1 MNWKL
6 LGGVPRT
13 PARPLEGPCCSTAKW
28 EKVLW
33 GTLVRCAM
41 IVVGLVGP
49 FATARAQSDT
59 TKAVTDTTKLNM
71 DAVYSRPFQQLGGGA
86 VGLGGYVEANT
97 RYTGTDG
104 ISEGL
109 SFQLPRLTLFV
120 TSSITRRIKFLTEI
134 ELEEGGREIN
144 IEFASVD
151 VTLHPLLN
159 LRGGVVM
166 NPIGTFNQNHDG
178 PKWEFVD
185 RPIASTTIIPS
196 TWSNVGFGLY
206 GKLAK
211 GSWVY
216 AYEAYL
222 TNGFDGSIIDNAE
235 GRTWLP
241 ATKAA
246 PERFE
251 ESSNGVPLL
260 TLKGAIKHQR
270 IGELGLSWMGG
281 VYNRFQ
287 DDGLTLDVRRRVDLF
302 AVDYNTSI
310 GPKGPRIMLEHAW
323 AMVDVPTTY
332 TQQYGSAQRG
342 GFIDIVQTILRE
354 PVFGWEAARF
364 NIALR
369 AEYADYNVGTFKET
383 GGVIADD
390 VVALT
395 GGVGFRPA
403 SGTVF
408 RANYGYQW
416 QRDLLGNPA
425 GRTAKMMVGVSSYF

>member
-1 MNWKL
+1 
-6 LGGVPRT
+6 
-13 PARPLEGPCCSTAKW
+13 
-28 EKVLW
+28 
-33 GTLVRCAM
+33 
-41 IVVGLVGP
+41 
-49 FATARAQSDT
+49 
-59 TKAVTDTTKLNM
+59 M

-86 VGLGGYVEANT
+86 IGLGGYVEANT

-104 ISEGL
+104 NSEGL
-109 SFQLPRLTLFV
+109 SFQLPRLTLFI

-151 VTLHPLLN
+151 INLHPLLN

-166 NPIGTFNQNHDG
+166 NPIGAFNQNHDG

-185 RPIASTTIIPS
+185 RPIPSTTIIPS

-222 TNGFDGSIIDNAE
+222 TNGFDATIIDNVE

-241 ATKAA
+241 AAKAN

-251 ESSNGVPLL
+251 ESSNGVPLV
-260 TLKGAIKHQR
+260 TLKGAIKHRR

-281 VYNRFQ
+281 VYNRFEE
-287 DDGLTLDVRRRVDLF
+287 DGLSLDTRRRVDLI
-302 AVDYNTSI
+302 AIDYNTRI
-310 GPKGPRIMLEHAW
+310 GKNGPGISAEHVW
-323 AMVDVPTTY
+323 ALVDVPATY

-342 GFIDIVQTILRE
+342 GFLDLVQAIYRK
-354 PVFGWEAARF
+354 PVFGWDAARV
-364 NIALR
+364 NLAVR
-369 AEYADYNVGTFKET
+369 AEYADYNVGTFNET
-383 GGVIADD
+383 GGSIADD
-390 VVALT
+390 LVALT
-395 GGVGFRPA
+395 GGIGFRPV
-403 SGTVF
+403 SGTVL

-425 GRTAKMMVGVSSYF
+425 SRTAKVMFGVSSYF

>member
-1 MNWKL
+1 MKRL
-6 LGGVPRT
+6 LHVVAFIAPFLALHAQTDSVQVT
-13 PARPLEGPCCSTAKW
+13 PDS
-28 EKVLW
+28 V
-33 GTLVRCAM
+33 
-41 IVVGLVGP
+41 
-49 FATARAQSDT
+49 
-59 TKAVTDTTKLNM
+59 KLNM

-97 RYTGTDG
+97 RYSGTDG

-109 SFQLPRLTLFV
+109 SFQLPRLTLFI

-151 VTLHPLLN
+151 VTLHPMLN

-166 NPIGTFNQNHDG
+166 NPIGAFNQNHDG

-206 GKLAK
+206 GKLAR

-222 TNGFDGSIIDNAE
+222 TNGFDGSIIDNTE

-241 ATKAA
+241 AAKAN

-251 ESSNGVPLL
+251 ESSNGVPLV
-260 TLKGAIKHQR
+260 TLKGAIKHR
-270 IGELGLSWMGG
+270 WIGELGLSWMGG

-287 DDGLTLDVRRRVDLF
+287 EDGLTLDTRRRVDLF
-302 AVDYNTSI
+302 AIDYNTRFGKN
-310 GPKGPRIMLEHAW
+310 GPAISAEHVW

-342 GFIDIVQTILRE
+342 GFLDLVQTIWRK
-354 PVFGWEAARF
+354 PVLGWDAARL
-364 NIALR
+364 NLALR
-369 AEYADYNVGTFKET
+369 AEYADHNVGTFNET
-383 GGVIADD
+383 GGTIADD
-390 VVALT
+390 VVAVT
-395 GGVGFRPA
+395 GGIGFRPV
-403 SGTVF
+403 SGTVL

-425 GRTAKMMVGVSSYF
+425 SRTAKVMVGVSSYF

>member
-1 MNWKL
+1 MKRYLFFAWFS
-6 LGGVPRT
+6 VPFLAAHAQT
-13 PARPLEGPCCSTAKW
+13 DTAK
-28 EKVLW
+28 
-33 GTLVRCAM
+33 AS
-41 IVVGLVGP
+41 P
-49 FATARAQSDT
+49 DT
-59 TKAVTDTTKLNM
+59 TDLNM

-97 RYTGTDG
+97 RYAGTDG
-104 ISEGL
+104 NSEGL
-109 SFQLPRLTLFV
+109 SFQLPRLTLFI

-151 VTLHPLLN
+151 INLHPLLN

-166 NPIGTFNQNHDG
+166 NPIGAFNQNHDG

-185 RPIASTTIIPS
+185 RPIPSTTIIPS

-222 TNGFDGSIIDNAE
+222 TNGFDATIIDNVE

-241 ATKAA
+241 AAKAN

-251 ESSNGVPLL
+251 ESSNGVPLV
-260 TLKGAIKHQR
+260 TLKGAIKHRR

-281 VYNRFQ
+281 VYNRFEE
-287 DDGLTLDVRRRVDLF
+287 DGLSLDTRRRVDLI
-302 AVDYNTSI
+302 AIDYNTRI
-310 GPKGPRIMLEHAW
+310 GKNGPGISAEHVW
-323 AMVDVPTTY
+323 ALVDVPATY

-342 GFIDIVQTILRE
+342 GFLDLVQAIYRK
-354 PVFGWEAARF
+354 PVFGWDAARV
-364 NIALR
+364 NLAVR
-369 AEYADYNVGTFKET
+369 AEYADYNVGTFNET
-383 GGVIADD
+383 GGSIADD
-390 VVALT
+390 LVALT
-395 GGVGFRPA
+395 GGIGFRPV
-403 SGTVF
+403 SGTVL

-425 GRTAKMMVGVSSYF
+425 SRTAKVMFGVSSYF

>member
-1 MNWKL
+1 MKRFL
-6 LGGVPRT
+6 LLALFTVPFI
-13 PARPLEGPCCSTAKW
+13 TAQAQ
-28 EKVLW
+28 
-33 GTLVRCAM
+33 TD
-41 IVVGLVGP
+41 
-49 FATARAQSDT
+49 TALA
-59 TKAVTDTTKLNM
+59 APDTTKLNM

-86 VGLGGYVEANT
+86 IGLGGYVEANT
-97 RYTGTDG
+97 RYSGTDG

-109 SFQLPRLTLFV
+109 SFQLPRLTLFI

-144 IEFASVD
+144 IEFASMD

-166 NPIGTFNQNHDG
+166 NPIGAFNQNHDG

-206 GKLAK
+206 GKLAR

-222 TNGFDGSIIDNAE
+222 TNGFDGSIIDNVE

-241 ATKAA
+241 AAKAN

-251 ESSNGVPLL
+251 ESSNGVPLVS
-260 TLKGAIKHQR
+260 LKGAIKHRQ

-287 DDGLTLDVRRRVDLF
+287 EDGLTLDARRRVDLL
-302 AVDYNTSI
+302 AIDYNARI
-310 GPKGPRIMLEHAW
+310 GRKGPSISAEHVW
-323 AMVDVPTTY
+323 AMVDVPATY
-332 TQQYGSAQRG
+332 TQQYGRAQRG
-342 GFIDIVQTILRE
+342 GFLDVVQTIYRK
-354 PVFGWEAARF
+354 PVLGWDAARL
-364 NIALR
+364 NLALR
-369 AEYADYNVGTFKET
+369 AEYADYNADTFNET
-383 GGVIADD
+383 GGAIADD
-390 VVALT
+390 VMALT
-395 GGVGFRPA
+395 GGIGFRPV
-403 SGTVF
+403 SGTVL

-425 GRTAKMMVGVSSYF
+425 SRTAKVMVGVSSYF

>member
-1 MNWKL
+1 MKQL
-6 LGGVPRT
+6 LILALFVAPITGVQAQT
-13 PARPLEGPCCSTAKW
+13 DTAK
-28 EKVLW
+28 
-33 GTLVRCAM
+33 AM
-41 IVVGLVGP
+41 P
-49 FATARAQSDT
+49 
-59 TKAVTDTTKLNM
+59 DTTKLNM

-86 VGLGGYVEANT
+86 IGLGGYVEANT

-104 ISEGL
+104 VSEGL
-109 SFQLPRLTLFV
+109 SFQLPRLTLFI

-166 NPIGTFNQNHDG
+166 NPIGAFNQNHDG

-206 GKLAK
+206 GKLAR
-211 GSWVY
+211 GTWVY

-222 TNGFDGSIIDNAE
+222 TNGFDGSIIDNTE

-241 ATKAA
+241 AAKGN

-251 ESSNGVPLL
+251 ESSNGVPLV
-260 TLKGAIKHQR
+260 TLKGAIKHRQ

-287 DDGLTLDVRRRVDLF
+287 EDGLTLDTRRRVDLL
-302 AVDYNTSI
+302 AVDYNTRI
-310 GPKGPRIMLEHAW
+310 GKNGPAISAEHVW

-342 GFIDIVQTILRE
+342 GFLDVVQTICRK
-354 PVFGWEAARF
+354 PVLGWDAPRL
-364 NIALR
+364 NLALR
-369 AEYADYNVGTFKET
+369 AEYADYNVGSFNET
-383 GGVIADD
+383 GGSIADD

-395 GGVGFRPA
+395 GGIGFRPVP
-403 SGTVF
+403 GTVL

-425 GRTAKMMVGVSSYF
+425 SRTAKVMVGVSSYF

>member
-1 MNWKL
+1 MKRCL
-6 LGGVPRT
+6 FFALFSVPFLAAHAQT
-13 PARPLEGPCCSTAKW
+13 DTAK
-28 EKVLW
+28 
-33 GTLVRCAM
+33 AS
-41 IVVGLVGP
+41 P
-49 FATARAQSDT
+49 DT
-59 TKAVTDTTKLNM
+59 TDLNM

-86 VGLGGYVEANT
+86 IGLGGYVEANT

-104 ISEGL
+104 NSEGL
-109 SFQLPRLTLFV
+109 SFQLPRLTLFI

-151 VTLHPLLN
+151 INLHPLLN

-166 NPIGTFNQNHDG
+166 NPIGAFNQNHDG

-185 RPIASTTIIPS
+185 RPIPSTTIIPS

-222 TNGFDGSIIDNAE
+222 TNGFDATIIDNVE

-241 ATKAA
+241 AAKAN

-251 ESSNGVPLL
+251 ESSNGVPLV
-260 TLKGAIKHQR
+260 TLKGAIKHRR

-281 VYNRFQ
+281 VYNRFEE
-287 DDGLTLDVRRRVDLF
+287 DGLSLDTRRRVDLI
-302 AVDYNTSI
+302 AIDYNTRI
-310 GPKGPRIMLEHAW
+310 GKNGPGISAEHVW
-323 AMVDVPTTY
+323 ALVDVPATY

-342 GFIDIVQTILRE
+342 GFLDLVQAIYRK
-354 PVFGWEAARF
+354 PVFGWDAARV
-364 NIALR
+364 NLAVR
-369 AEYADYNVGTFKET
+369 AEYADYNVGTFNET
-383 GGVIADD
+383 GGSIADD
-390 VVALT
+390 LVALT
-395 GGVGFRPA
+395 GGIGFRPV
-403 SGTVF
+403 SGTVL

-425 GRTAKMMVGVSSYF
+425 SRTAKVMFGVSSYF